1 MSTFLKSSSKSEVY
15 SEPCQTTQMEHFA
28 KNCQRL
34 KVVNYFCKTLR
45 LRCLTGFWI
54 RHFKYLLWKRND
66 FRDVSVDFYNNLRC
80 RCVQWSWQRL
90 WILEIYRGMPASVW
104 NCYNFSNLTYEKY
117 EIIMK
122 SKYIYELTCSRSYKV
137 SSNERN
143 YLQILSTSFYGQM
156 VSRVCRQ
163 KIFSLFWSLT
173 RNLIDKL
180 WALRL

>member
-15 SEPCQTTQMEHFA
+15 SEPCQTSQMEHFA

-66 FRDVSVDFYNNLRC
+66 FRDVSMDFYNNLRC

-104 NCYNFSNLTYEKY
+104 NRYNFSNLTYEKY

-122 SKYIYELTCSRSYKV
+122 SKYIYELTCSRSYKL
-137 SSNERN
+137 SSNGRFSPN
-143 YLQILSTSFYGQM
+143 SFHIILRSNGISGLST
-156 VSRVCRQ
+156 
-163 KIFSLFWSLT
+163 KDIFFILEFDAEFD
-173 RNLIDKL
+173 R
-180 WALRL
+180 